1 MNNEEY
7 LKLAEIEDSLWHVR
21 SMRAHA
27 ERVLRRV
34 LAPNRRARVL
44 DAGCGNGGLMLG
56 MGQRYPNWDWTGVDS
71 SSVAC
76 EMARQRT
83 GYDVREASITG
94 LPFPSASFDAVT
106 SVDALCQVDKPESAL
121 GEIFRVL
128 KPGGILVLNV
138 PSKWRPLPEHAGSG
152 KAHRHFGRRD
162 AHTLLK
168 ELGFHGVQST
178 HWHTLTMPEVWAW
191 QNELYRVRHVGELK
205 RPSWPVEYGMRAI
218 MAAEHAWL
226 HAGGRWS
233 WGAYL
238 LAAGRKPLVEDW
250 I

>member
-7 LKLAEIEDSLWHVR
+7 IKLAEIEDGLWHVR

-34 LAPNRRARVL
+34 LPAHRRARVL

-56 MGQRYPNWDWTGVDS
+56 LGQRYPDWDWTGVDS

-76 EMARQRT
+76 EVARKRT
-83 GYDVREASITG
+83 GCDVREAAITA
-94 LPFPSASFDAVT
+94 LPFPTASFDAVA
-106 SVDALCQVDKPESAL
+106 SVDALCQVEKPEAAL
-121 GEIFRVL
+121 IEIFRVL

-138 PSKWRPLPEHAGSG
+138 PSKWRLSAVDGG
-152 KAHRHFGRRD
+152 VGRGGRRFGRRD
-162 AHTLLK
+162 AHALLK
-168 ELGFHGVQST
+168 ATGFHGVQST
-178 HWHTLTMPEVWAW
+178 HWHTLKVPEVGA
-191 QNELYRVRHVGELK
+191 ELHRVRTVGELK
-205 RPSWPVEYGMRAI
+205 RPSWPVECGMRAI